1 MNKEKV
7 AALRETVEAIK
18 EKLAAL
24 KIRATELCASV
35 DAQELIPEA
44 VSDELKTA
52 FEDYHE
58 QESLLKKLSDE
69 LSINIGTK
77 LIDITEAIDTY
88 EKKQSLAGLRE
99 VVLDYFR
106 LNSEAA
112 DIKNALEKTKLDLVE
127 KCLSSAPSL
136 EEDISSYGL
145 VVSAVKEKQHPLQK
159 DIFQRI
165 MNDVDFD
172 VAFATYRGQLFI
184 DENFD
189 ITRFANGKT
198 PLLSATADNHG
209 ADVVN
214 GNSPAGESLKS
225 SDETEDHE
233 VAPE

>member
-136 EEDISSYGL
+136 
-145 VVSAVKEKQHPLQK
+145 VM
-159 DIFQRI
+159 RI
-165 MNDVDFD
+165 
-172 VAFATYRGQLFI
+172 T
-184 DENFD
+184 
-189 ITRFANGKT
+189 
-198 PLLSATADNHG
+198 
-209 ADVVN
+209 
-214 GNSPAGESLKS
+214 
-225 SDETEDHE
+225 
-233 VAPE
+233 